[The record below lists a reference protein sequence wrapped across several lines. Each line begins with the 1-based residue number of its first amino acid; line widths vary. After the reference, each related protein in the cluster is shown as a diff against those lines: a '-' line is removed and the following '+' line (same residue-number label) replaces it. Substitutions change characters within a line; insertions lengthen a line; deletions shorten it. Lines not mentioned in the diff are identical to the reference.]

1 MPLPE
6 TAMTH
11 TALPKTR
18 PWEHPAVY
26 DREFFRMSVEEYERL
41 GDAGVITPES
51 RLELIEGN
59 LVTKPMQNDPHAS
72 TVETLTESFIRTAP
86 PGWRVRIQLPI
97 RILES
102 LPEPDA
108 VFAVGDR
115 KSKPGRHPTAKEIG
129 LVVEVSESSLGYD
142 RTIKMPL
149 YSRAGIPEYW
159 IVNLQDSTVEV
170 YTDPTYDNGYA
181 NRRDYK
187 QEESVP
193 LVLNGET
200 ITSFRVAELL
210 P

>member
-1 MPLPE
+1 
-6 TAMTH
+6 MTH

-26 DREFFRMSVEEYERL
+26 DREVFRMSVEEYERL
-41 GDAGVITPES
+41 GDAGILTPES

-72 TVETLTESFIRTAP
+72 TVETLTESFIRIAP
-86 PGWRVRIQLPI
+86 SGWRVRIQLPI

-108 VFAVGDR
+108 VFAIGDR
-115 KSKPGRHPTAKEIG
+115 KSKSGRHPTAEEIG
-129 LVVEVSESSLGYD
+129 LVVEVSGSSLSYD
-142 RTIKMPL
+142 RTIKMPI

-170 YTDPTYDNGYA
+170 YTEPTFENGYTQ
-181 NRRDYK
+181 RRDYK
-187 QEESVP
+187 ADESVP
-193 LVLNGET
+193 LKLDGTT
-200 ITSFRVAELL
+200 ITSFRVADLL